1 MEGPV
6 VVYQILL
13 GGEDLL
19 LVAGYLQ
26 LYPPRSKRMHQV
38 VELEEMDGVERP
50 PSPPANGRGKLAQ
63 MCQYHDNRL
72 SERSIPWKEYS
83 GVNED
88 EASYQKL

>member
-26 LYPPRSKRMHQV
+26 LYPPRSKKMLRV
-38 VELEEMDGVERP
+38 VELEEMEGVERP
-50 PSPPANGRGKLAQ
+50 SSPPAMGREKLAQ

-72 SERSIPWKEYS
+72 SERSVPRKEYS
-83 GVNED
+83 GVSED
-88 EASYQKL
+88 EASCRAL